1 MELPGSL
8 LSPNLKKQKTSTLN
22 KNYYISGNDPPAPH
36 PQKNKTKQKTKQ
48 NKTKQNKNKNKTK
61 QKKALIKLF

>member
-36 PQKNKTKQKTKQ
+36 PQKNKTKQKP
-48 NKTKQNKNKNKTK
+48 KQNKNKNKTK
-61 QKKALIKLF
+61 QKKALIKRF

>member
-36 PQKNKTKQKTKQ
+36 PPKKQNKTKNKTKQ
-48 NKTKQNKNKNKTK
+48 NKTKIKTK
-61 QKKALIKLF
+61 QNKKKP